1 MSFLI
6 LNISDKKYVKIDL
19 FTYSSYAARVTQ
31 NNFSNPCHFF
41 FVSLLYRLELHCMLN
56 VVVGDSTIL
65 FLLFGMHR

>member
-41 FVSLLYRLELHCMLN
+41 CFTFISIGIALHA
-56 VVVGDSTIL
+56 
-65 FLLFGMHR
+65 